1 MTRQPMRDIHRI
13 LDGQHAL
20 HPERKLLADYRAH
33 DLLIQAEEEALDAA
47 SRIVTPH
54 PGIAERFSD
63 KALLLDWQLPSAKG
77 VRRGDK
83 IVFPGPTVARKGAY
97 ELREA
102 IRKTGSPLRFS
113 GSLLEGK
120 DFWDGMDANPAG
132 EDWLDGARV
141 VVQPAFL
148 EDQPRKLL
156 RAIAEGVPV
165 IATPACGVAHLP
177 GVTTIPAGDV
187 DALIA
192 ALR

>member
-1 MTRQPMRDIHRI
+1 
-13 LDGQHAL
+13 
-20 HPERKLLADYRAH
+20 
-33 DLLIQAEEEALDAA
+33 
-47 SRIVTPH
+47 
-54 PGIAERFSD
+54 
-63 KALLLDWQLPSAKG
+63 
-77 VRRGDK
+77 
-83 IVFPGPTVARKGAY
+83 
-97 ELREA
+97 
-102 IRKTGSPLRFS
+102 
-113 GSLLEGK
+113 
-120 DFWDGMDANPAG
+120 MDANPAG